1 MMLCLYCTNCVI
13 YLYHTYCVLI
23 NSYYYQVFVG
33 NLPHHMTIEEV
44 TALFQVYG
52 EIMDIR
58 ISLGKSKVS
67 ICGEINVKVLLWS
80 Q

>member
-1 MMLCLYCTNCVI
+1 M
-13 YLYHTYCVLI
+13 
-23 NSYYYQVFVG
+23 G
-33 NLPHHMTIEEV
+33 NLPHHMTNEEL

-67 ICGEINVKVLLWS
+67 IYGEINVKVLLWS